1 MRKLAKYIKPYW
13 KQAVLAPLLMILDV
27 ATNLLQPAFMAKI
40 VDVGIANGDINYIIK
55 TGIIMIGIA
64 IMGILGGI
72 GVIVFSS
79 TVSQNISADIR
90 MDLFKK
96 IQSFSFDSLD
106 KFKTSSLIT
115 RLTNDVLQIQNIV
128 VGLMRIAIRA
138 PLFCIGGI
146 IMALTINPGLAAIL
160 IFTIPVIVIAI
171 TIIMKKGFPLF
182 SIVQKKLDGVNGVM
196 RENLTGIRVVKA
208 FVRSDFENKRFET
221 ANKEFKAI
229 NVQASRL
236 VGMTMPVMM
245 LVMNLSIVAV
255 IWFGGIK
262 VNVGN
267 MQVGEVM
274 AFITYM
280 TQILFSFL
288 MMAFV
293 VIMFSRAKASA
304 DRIVEVLETEID
316 IKDTKEASEEIIK
329 NGRVDFENVSF
340 RYTGAGGEPV
350 LKKISFTA
358 LPGETVAILGSTG
371 SGKTT
376 LVNLIPRFYDVTEGR
391 ILIDNKDVRDIKLHS
406 LRSSIS
412 MVLQETNL
420 FSGTIEYNLRWGNE
434 TASEEEMIEVAKV
447 AQAHDFITSFSDG
460 YNTALGQKG
469 VNLSGGQKQRIAI
482 ARALMKK
489 PKLLI
494 LDDSTSAVD
503 MGTEARLQV
512 ALKNM
517 LKGTTTFI
525 IAQRIS
531 SVLAADKI
539 MVLEDGEIADM
550 GTHEEL
556 IERCAVYQDI
566 YRSQLG
572 KEAV

>member
-1 MRKLAKYIKPYW
+1 VRKLAKYIKPYW